1 MKYFILAALLATSQ
15 AIRLAD
21 SDKPAVARSFNSDS
35 EPVPSK
41 FAANNEDILKPDWIE
56 KRDLENEL
64 VQTSTETFEQVF
76 HWYEGRQGK
85 PETNKCSNDNKAT
98 GNLEGCHKVGNS
110 AWNTYSTA
118 VTAHPK
124 DALKAPYP
132 AWPDWSKK
140 SQIEKDY
147 AY

>member
-1 MKYFILAALLATSQ
+1 MKFFILAALVASSS

-21 SDKPAVARSFNSDS
+21 SDKPAVALSFNSDA

-76 HWYEGRQGK
+76 HWYEGRQGT
-85 PETNKCSNDNKAT
+85 PYTNTCSNDNKAT
-98 GNLEGCHKVGNS
+98 GNLERCNVVGNS
-110 AWNTYSTA
+110 AWTTYSSA

-140 SQIEKDY
+140 SQKEKDY

>member
-1 MKYFILAALLATSQ
+1 M
-15 AIRLAD
+15 
-21 SDKPAVARSFNSDS
+21 
-35 EPVPSK
+35 
-41 FAANNEDILKPDWIE
+41 
-56 KRDLENEL
+56 ENEL

-76 HWYEGRQGK
+76 HWREGRQGK
-85 PETNKCSNDNKAT
+85 PYKNKCSNDNKAT
-98 GNLEGCHKVGNS
+98 GNLESCKAVGNS
-110 AWNTYSTA
+110 AWNTYSSA

-140 SQIEKDY
+140 SQLEKEY

>member
-1 MKYFILAALLATSQ
+1 MKYFVFAALVATSQ

-21 SDKPAVARSFNSDS
+21 SDKPAVARSYNSDN
-35 EPVPSK
+35 EPITSK
-41 FAANNEDILKPDWIE
+41 LAFKNADILKPDWIE
-56 KRDLENEL
+56 KRDMENEL

-85 PETNKCSNDNKAT
+85 PYTNTCSNDNKAT
-98 GNLEGCHKVGNS
+98 GNLEKCDVAGNS
-110 AWNTYSTA
+110 AWNTYSSA

-140 SQIEKDY
+140 SQTEKDY